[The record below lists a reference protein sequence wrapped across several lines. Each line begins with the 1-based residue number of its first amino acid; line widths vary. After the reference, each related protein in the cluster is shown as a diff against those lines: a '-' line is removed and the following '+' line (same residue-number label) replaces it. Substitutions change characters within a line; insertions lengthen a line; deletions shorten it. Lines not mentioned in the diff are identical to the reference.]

1 MKCEQAQKLIS
12 DRLDGK
18 LSRWR
23 QKRLARHLT
32 TCELCRDYLK
42 AQEIIQ
48 REALRTEEVDCPPEW
63 WRQFEQTLQEK
74 LIQSAQDEEAISV
87 LPAGISTD
95 IDIKED
101 KNNNKRGRSWTFKP
115 HALQAASLLVVV
127 AATLFLIIYIGRSKN
142 EELPLPLILSYED
155 SYFNLSQLL
164 AEDEEAAS
172 DLARSLEED
181 ILQETIF
188 FESEGEF
195 LDIDYNYET
204 ENSSAQ
210 PEDLQVENIN
220 FEEGL

>member
-18 LSRWR
+18 LGWWGR
-23 QKRLARHLT
+23 KRLDRHLT
-32 TCELCRDYLK
+32 SCEVCRDYVL

-48 REALRTEEVDCPPEW
+48 QEALKTEEVDYPPEW
-63 WRQFEQTLQEK
+63 WRQFEQALQEK
-74 LIQSAQDEEAISV
+74 LIQSAPDEEAISV
-87 LPAGISTD
+87 LPAD
-95 IDIKED
+95 IED
-101 KNNNKRGRSWTFKP
+101 KNNNKKGRSWTFRP
-115 HALQAASLLVVV
+115 HVLQAASLLVVV

-172 DLARSLEED
+172 DLARSLEEA

-188 FESEGEF
+188 FGSEDEF

>member
-18 LSRWR
+18 LGWWGR
-23 QKRLARHLT
+23 KRLDRHLT
-32 TCELCRDYLK
+32 ACEVCRDYVL

-48 REALRTEEVDCPPEW
+48 REALKTEEVDYPPEW
-63 WRQFEQTLQEK
+63 WRQFEQVLQEK
-74 LIQSAQDEEAISV
+74 LIQSAPDEEAISV
-87 LPAGISTD
+87 LPAGISA
-95 IDIKED
+95 DIKED
-101 KNNNKRGRSWTFKP
+101 KNNNKKGRSWTFRP
-115 HALQAASLLVVV
+115 HVLQAASLLVVV